1 MLCEVCYGKRFVAVN
16 GRLLP
21 CPECG
26 AAGEVHC
33 CEGMQEQ
40 PEPAADRREEPSG
53 PALGAP
59 PCLTPPGRSPTP

>member
-40 PEPAADRREEPSG
+40 PAPADENAWPGAACPPSQET
-53 PALGAP
+53 
-59 PCLTPPGRSPTP
+59 TPQSSRP